1 MTKTSGV
8 TMMTEKSKKF
18 DLVKEYYD
26 AGLWSIKKVR
36 NAVVKGWITAEE
48 FKEITGEDY
57 DG

>member
-1 MTKTSGV
+1 
-8 TMMTEKSKKF
+8 MMTEKSKKF

-36 NAVVKGWITAEE
+36 NAVVKGWITVEE